1 MLVGNEAP
9 IARSCRWTRC
19 QLCLGCLTEEVRIP
33 KIKMIMQRNAEEG
46 EEGHELGQ
54 FAQTTAAARRT
65 RRRRCDAPGGMLGD
79 ERKDGGGRERER
91 ERERE
96 RREEEERARDEE
108 ND

>member
-19 QLCLGCLTEEVRIP
+19 QLCLGRLTEEVRIP

-54 FAQTTAAARRT
+54 FAQTTAAAMHLVECWET
-65 RRRRCDAPGGMLGD
+65 REKMEED
-79 ERKDGGGRERER
+79 
-91 ERERE
+91 ERE